1 MTAPDT
7 ELDKSDPGDD
17 VAARFYF
24 QHCYAAINAIR
35 LITDEANVTEVI
47 CENHEDFVLKVPA
60 GRFVG
65 TQIKTRAH
73 TMAPFK
79 ANDAQVTK
87 GLKRFCLLD
96 GKFPGK
102 FETFDFTTNHFFWEE
117 EESKNNLPW
126 LLKALRERGGIKGL
140 PGKNP
145 LRQFV
150 EEIATE
156 AGLKPA
162 EVAATLQKTTVRG
175 HHMAV
180 GHIRGLVRDALA
192 ECPGVK
198 ELPLGTVA
206 RIANAI
212 IDLARD
218 ASTKTMKGAITDLF
232 APGTDLGQVID
243 DQVLAGKKIA
253 KADVQAIIDAFKA
266 SATPYQ
272 DLDLTTLIT
281 PADVPTNLLRAMRK
295 LARGGVET
303 GRVTNIED
311 RIRSFEFLYIEWTR
325 KHGAEE
331 ALKRYNNVL
340 AAVQHEAA
348 EAQAQAE
355 KTGEPY
361 GSQMYGVLADRLQ
374 ARAKADGDQLYKCR
388 PEHLMGAAGMLT
400 QKCKAWW
407 SAPFDVDGEAE

>member
-17 VAARFYF
+17 IAARFDF

-35 LITDEANVTEVI
+35 LITDEAKVTEVI
-47 CENHEDFVLKVPA
+47 CENHEDFIVKVPTGQFA
-60 GRFVG
+60 GI
-65 TQIKTRAH
+65 QIKTRSH
-73 TMAPFK
+73 TMPPFK

-87 GLKRFCLLD
+87 GLIRFCKLD
-96 GKFPGK
+96 GKFPGA
-102 FETFDFTTNHFFWEE
+102 FESFDFTTNHFFWEE
-117 EESKNNLPW
+117 EDSKNNLPW
-126 LLKALRERGGIKGL
+126 LLKTLRERGGIKGL
-140 PGKNP
+140 PGKNS

-156 AGLKPA
+156 SGLKA
-162 EVAATLQKTTVRG
+162 TEIAATLLKTTARG

-192 ECPGVK
+192 ECPGVN
-198 ELPLGTVA
+198 ELPLSTVA
-206 RIANAI
+206 QIANAI
-212 IDLARD
+212 IDLARA
-218 ASTKTMKGAITDLF
+218 ASTKAMRGSITDLF
-232 APGTDLGQVID
+232 APGTILAQVID
-243 DQVLAGKKIA
+243 DQVLAGKKIC
-253 KADVQAIIDAFKA
+253 KADVQAVIDTVRAN
-266 SATPYQ
+266 STSYQ
-272 DLDLTTLIT
+272 DIDLTNLIT
-281 PADVPTNLLRAMRK
+281 PADVPANLVRAIRK
-295 LARGGVET
+295 LARGGVES

-311 RIRSFEFLYIEWTR
+311 RIRSFEYLYIEWSR

-340 AAVQHEAA
+340 AAVQHETA
-348 EAQAQAE
+348 EAQAKAE

-361 GSQMYGVLADRLQ
+361 GSEMYSVLADRLR
-374 ARAKADGDQLYKCR
+374 ARAKTDADQLYMCR

-407 SAPFDVDGEAE
+407 SSPFDVDGEPE

>member
-17 VAARFYF
+17 VAARFDF

-35 LITDEANVTEVI
+35 LITNEASVMEVI
-47 CENHEDFVLKVPA
+47 CENHEDFIIKMPA

-65 TQIKTRAH
+65 TQIKTRLH
-73 TMAPFK
+73 TLPAFK
-79 ANDAQVTK
+79 ANDDQVTK

-96 GKFPGK
+96 RKFPGA
-102 FETFDFTTNHFFWEE
+102 FQTFDFTTNHFFWEE
-117 EESKNNLPW
+117 EESKSNLPW
-126 LLKALRERGGIKGL
+126 LLKVLQERGGIKGL

-150 EEIATE
+150 EEIAAK

-162 EVAATLQKTTVRG
+162 EVAVTLQKTTTRG
-175 HHMAV
+175 HQMAV

-192 ECPGVK
+192 ECPGIQ
-198 ELPLGTVA
+198 ELPLGMVA
-206 RIANAI
+206 QMANAI
-212 IDLARD
+212 IDLARA
-218 ASTKTMKGAITDLF
+218 ASAKTMKGPITDLF
-232 APGTDLGQVID
+232 APGTDLVQVID
-243 DQVLAGKKIA
+243 DQVLAGKKIC
-253 KADVQAIIDAFKA
+253 KADVQAIIDGFKA
-266 SATPYQ
+266 DATPYQ

-281 PADVPTNLLRAMRK
+281 PADVPTNLVWAMRK

-311 RIRSFEFLYIEWTR
+311 RIRSFEFLYIEWSR
-325 KHGAEE
+325 KYGAEE

-348 EAQAQAE
+348 EAQAKAE
-355 KTGEPY
+355 KAGEPY
-361 GSQMYGVLADRLQ
+361 GSEMYGLLADRL
-374 ARAKADGDQLYKCR
+374 
-388 PEHLMGAAGMLT
+388 
-400 QKCKAWW
+400 
-407 SAPFDVDGEAE
+407 